1 MQKTVV
7 FTNQLETRAMLLFRT
22 FLQVAL
28 LTSAVC
34 SLVYYGFFDKV
45 NVELGYNH
53 YAEETILIQW
63 LPALRHI
70 LRMPLN
76 TLVCIGYL
84 VVGIHW
90 LIQTEDLVEEKIL
103 LYTDGY
109 VMTIFNWM
117 SVIYGPLQCLRIVT
131 QLHCFAVL
139 DQWVTLPFFA
149 WVVVWSA
156 HCIRSNIQSWSTSI
170 PVICV
175 ALSLS
180 SYCLTL
186 VCKYGF
192 EISLGIHILASVFA
206 GLTAYQRFLNVQSR
220 SSLIKAIFCCLGFVL
235 LKVYDLEMKKLH
247 WIFSTISGHFLSKIC
262 DILQIHYVNS
272 FFLNILITR
281 YTTQKQKTLKKKTS

>member
-1 MQKTVV
+1 MFKW
-7 FTNQLETRAMLLFRT
+7 FTSLLEKREMLLFKT
-22 FLQVAL
+22 FLQVTL
-28 LTSAVC
+28 VTGAVC
-34 SLVYYGFFDKV
+34 SLVYFGFFDKV
-45 NVELGYNH
+45 NVELGYKH

-90 LIQTEDLVEEKIL
+90 LIHTEDLVEEKSL
-103 LYTDGY
+103 MYTDGY
-109 VMTIFNWM
+109 VMTVFNWM
-117 SVIYGPLQCLRIVT
+117 SVFYGPLQCLRIVT
-131 QLHCFAVL
+131 QLHPFAVL

-149 WVVVWSA
+149 WVVVWSV
-156 HCIRSNIQSWSTSI
+156 HCVRHNSQSWSTSI

-175 ALSLS
+175 GLSLS

-186 VCKYGF
+186 VCNYGF
-192 EISLGIHILASVFA
+192 EICLVIHIIASVVA
-206 GLTAYQRFLNVQSR
+206 GLRAYKRFSNDESR
-220 SSLIKAIFCCLGFVL
+220 SSLLKAIFCCFGFVL

-247 WIFSTISGHFLSKIC
+247 WVFSTISGHFLSKIC
-262 DILQIHYVNS
+262 DIFQIHYVNS

-281 YTTQKQKTLKKKTS
+281 YTTEKHKTLKKKTL